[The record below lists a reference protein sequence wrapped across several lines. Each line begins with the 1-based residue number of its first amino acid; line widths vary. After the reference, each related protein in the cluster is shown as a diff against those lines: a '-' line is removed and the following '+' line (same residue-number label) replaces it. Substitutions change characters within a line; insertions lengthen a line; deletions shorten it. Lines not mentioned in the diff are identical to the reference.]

1 MTSPDLTY
9 NGHLL
14 EISIEATGDSED
26 PRDITSIELTVADA
40 DGTVIKLIANPTL
53 AIDPRWHAAIRR
65 IADLAEEITNAEAA
79 EAIAEASD
87 IAEGTSSDEALS
99 EQECAEMLN
108 QYLYGALTPLD
119 RYRFIRSIYHD
130 TNLDDAHWLRIIAY
144 HSGRPIEDLHRMLD
158 QAAAGEIGNPP
169 R

>member
-53 AIDPRWHAAIRR
+53 ATDPRWHAAIKR
-65 IADLAEEITNAEAA
+65 IE
-79 EAIAEASD
+79 
-87 IAEGTSSDEALS
+87 TSRKKS
-99 EQECAEMLN
+99 QM
-108 QYLYGALTPLD
+108 PK
-119 RYRFIRSIYHD
+119 
-130 TNLDDAHWLRIIAY
+130 
-144 HSGRPIEDLHRMLD
+144 
-158 QAAAGEIGNPP
+158 PP
-169 R
+169 KP